1 MNTRKTPVQLRREH
15 EGRTGMRANMRA
27 LGWGC
32 MKSSERSGK
41 ATMFTKRDGGDAD
54 WAIRSTHGGKWRV
67 ARLVPG
73 YRWSREQKVVSPLFD
88 GPVAAALWL
97 QVEKANGTVRFV
109 ES

>member
-1 MNTRKTPVQLRREH
+1 MNTHKTPAQLRREH
-15 EGRTGMRANMRA
+15 EARTGMRANMRA

-41 ATMFTKRDGGDAD
+41 ATVFSQRDAQAD
-54 WAIRSTHGGKWRV
+54 WIIRTTHGGKWRV
-67 ARLVPG
+67 TKLVPG
-73 YRWSREQKVVSPLFD
+73 VRWSREQKVVSPTFD

-97 QVEKANGTVRFV
+97 KVEKANGTVRFV